1 MTLTMTETEKHAGG
15 ELMEKAMEEEKA
27 EEEEEEEET
36 EEEEK
41 GEEDG
46 QNRFIFGTYA

>member
-1 MTLTMTETEKHAGG
+1 MTVTSSEAEEDAGG
-15 ELMEKAMEEEKA
+15 DLMEKAMEEKEAK
-27 EEEEEEEET
+27 EEEEEEN